1 MARLLLIRHG
11 RTEANAKGSLAGRS
25 NHPLDEVGTR
35 DAKALASQLTDVEP
49 DLVVTSPVTR
59 ARQTAAII
67 TEGAGWTCPIRVN
80 DAIAECDYGAWAG
93 QSLSSLSS
101 EPEWHT
107 VVDNPPAAAFPGGET
122 MTDMFLRTAQAARRI
137 ADEVRDGEAVVV
149 SHGDPLRAIV
159 ADLVGLPHRLFQSLV
174 ISPASMTVL
183 VQDGTTWRL
192 QTLNWRPDKPLGAGS
207 SAGRHLGGDTQ

>member
-11 RTEANAKGSLAGRS
+11 RTEANAKGILAGRS

-122 MTDMFLRTAQAARRI
+122 MTDM
-137 ADEVRDGEAVVV
+137 
-149 SHGDPLRAIV
+149 LRAIV